1 MKFMQTIITLM
12 FIAIG
17 IVSLAG
23 VIHYEINR
31 VPDVEPSPL
40 QSKGYECTLSYEGGL
55 QCYFNGDE
63 MTVKEWQT
71 SMGFTGT
78 KVDGA
83 AGKTMNKALELN
95 NLQKASQ

>member
-1 MKFMQTIITLM
+1 MKSSHIILLSLVAVLLANN
-12 FIAIG
+12 IRC
-17 IVSLAG
+17 IV
-23 VIHYEINR
+23 NQ
-31 VPDVEPSPL
+31 PL

-55 QCYFNGDE
+55 QCYFKGDE
-63 MTVKEWQT
+63 MTVEEWQR

-95 NLQKASQ
+95 NLQKVSE

>member
-1 MKFMQTIITLM
+1 MKTLDKCGWSFSAGM
-12 FIAIG
+12 IACVVTCMI
-17 IVSLAG
+17 L
-23 VIHYEINR
+23 
-31 VPDVEPSPL
+31 EPSFVDSNPL
-40 QSKGYECTLSYEGGL
+40 QSKGYECTLSYEGL
-55 QCYFNGDE
+55 KCYFNGEE

-95 NLQKASQ
+95 RLQKGIE